1 MESLSLPLEDG
12 SVLLDSTPL
21 SEAEVGGTG
30 VASGSDIDSMSS
42 EGARL
47 VYEREDQ
54 IKPDFSS
61 LADELLNEEDG
72 NRIKSL
78 SEEMAA
84 SILDLQNKL
93 RAVGAFNPHA
103 SDRLKDTDKRFHE
116 AADELSDLK
125 RRAQKA
131 EKAFMDVQ
139 QDRYT
144 RFMEAFD
151 VVKDRVDGIYKSI
164 CYQPGAQA
172 ALYPDNITDP
182 YLGAIIYECI
192 PPGKRFLPMR
202 DLSGG
207 EKTIA
212 ALALVF
218 ALRSFR
224 HPPFFVLDEIDAA
237 LDKTNI
243 HKVARYIKS
252 ECQRGNFQCIVISL
266 KLGLY
271 EHADALIGV
280 ARQVCLLCL
289 SVGSGGGITLYMY
302 H

>member
-1 MESLSLPLEDG
+1 
-12 SVLLDSTPL
+12 
-21 SEAEVGGTG
+21 
-30 VASGSDIDSMSS
+30 
-42 EGARL
+42 
-47 VYEREDQ
+47 
-54 IKPDFSS
+54 
-61 LADELLNEEDG
+61 
-72 NRIKSL
+72 
-78 SEEMAA
+78 
-84 SILDLQNKL
+84 
-93 RAVGAFNPHA
+93 
-103 SDRLKDTDKRFHE
+103 
-116 AADELSDLK
+116 
-125 RRAQKA
+125 
-131 EKAFMDVQ
+131 
-139 QDRYT
+139 
-144 RFMEAFD
+144 MEAFD

-280 ARQVCLLCL
+280 ARQN
-289 SVGSGGGITLYMY
+289 GSTGPVSQILTLDLTRYTDVPY
-302 H
+302 ASSPQAI